1 MYIHACIYTVHC
13 MCKHRQVR
21 TQVDG
26 RVLPVLVGAEIAA
39 VPGLAAP
46 TSCSMTHA
54 REFHLAGTPSDAYT
68 LGRSL
73 EKVLVCVG
81 VYLSLCVCVCVCACV
96 RALVLVCVLVS
107 MCVAHMHGQHPC
119 TA

>member
-1 MYIHACIYTVHC
+1 MRCACCICFRLREYMYMYIHSCIYTVYG
-13 MCKHRQVR
+13 MCKHRQIR

-73 EKVLVCVG
+73 EKVLVCVV
-81 VYLSLCVCVCVCACV
+81 VYLSLCVCVCA
-96 RALVLVCVLVS
+96 RAR
-107 MCVAHMHGQHPC
+107 
-119 TA
+119 